1 MLAKELVCVISLTCF
16 ALPRAGYL
24 ADVWHKVN
32 DDIQERELRGHFVGY
47 ENSSGYPVPTYLS
60 KPAFDGVTR
69 RPAVIVVHHA
79 VGIYNDEFLRKFTDD
94 LADEGFVAVLPDF
107 FHRVWDAETVPNG
120 IGIPVEQMNIMGALG
135 SLKDKEIM
143 DDLQTV
149 VAKLEK
155 DAFVRSESIG
165 ILGFCMGG
173 RIAWLAAVAPE
184 LQGKIKAA
192 VPYHGGN
199 VFKGLGDGAESP
211 AERIR
216 AGLQCPVLGH
226 FGAVDKNP
234 SPADMARLQELAG
247 DKLKTMVYPGADHGF
262 ACKDSA
268 KYVEDAAEKAWIET
282 LRFLKDT
289 LGEPVRDEQTVEL

>member
-1 MLAKELVCVISLTCF
+1 MLAKGLVCVSILIQF
-16 ALPRAGYL
+16 VLPRAGYL
-24 ADVWHKVN
+24 AEVWHKVN

-47 ENSSGYPVPTYLS
+47 ENRSGYPVPTYLS
-60 KPAFDGVTR
+60 RPPFDGESR

-79 VGIYNDEFLRKFTDD
+79 VGIYNDEFLRKFADD
-94 LADEGFVAVLPDF
+94 LAEEGFVAVLPDF
-107 FHRVWDAETVPNG
+107 FHRVWDDKTVPNG

-149 VAKLEK
+149 IAKLEK
-155 DAFVRSESIG
+155 DITILSERIG

-173 RIAWLAAVAPE
+173 RIAWLSAVAPE

-192 VPYHGGN
+192 VSYHGGN
-199 VFKGLGDGAESP
+199 VFKGLGDGADAP
-211 AERIR
+211 ADRIKTS
-216 AGLQCPVLGH
+216 LQCPVLGH

-247 DKLKTMVYPGADHGF
+247 HKLETMVYPDADHGF

-268 KYVEDAAEKAWIET
+268 KYVEDAATKAWTET
-282 LRFLKDT
+282 LRFLRET
-289 LGEPVRDEQTVEL
+289 LGGPVRAEQTVEL